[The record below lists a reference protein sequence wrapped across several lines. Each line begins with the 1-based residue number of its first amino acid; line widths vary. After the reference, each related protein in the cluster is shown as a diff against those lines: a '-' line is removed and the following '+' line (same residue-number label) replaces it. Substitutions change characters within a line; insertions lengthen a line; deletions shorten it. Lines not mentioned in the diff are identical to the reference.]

1 MQFQAFNKILIGDQK
16 IKKYKVDGVTLGYQF
31 QIRYP
36 SYRGTYL
43 SCIEKLDFYMDGEKV
58 DPKSVCFSLN
68 GKEYLL
74 DELKDQYK
82 AYWFVL
88 DFATITVL
96 TDDELSAGEHELTVD
111 MYHRIPYT
119 GYSGE
124 CLGLPSRVTKTLVCE

>member
-16 IKKYKVDGVTLGYQF
+16 IRKYQVEGITMGYEF

-36 SYRGTYL
+36 SYRGTFL
-43 SCIEKLDFYMDGEKV
+43 SCIEKLDFYMDGEPI
-58 DPKSVCFSLN
+58 DRKSIYFKLN
-68 GKEYLL
+68 GKEYTL

-96 TDDELSAGEHELTVD
+96 TDEELSVGAHELTVD
-111 MYHRIPYT
+111 MYHRIPYA

-124 CLGLPSRVTKTLVCE
+124 YLGLPSKVTKTLMYE